1 MPTLCLHIW
10 IFDWILVG
18 PRIAVDVADRLGC
31 LEELEALEPDD
42 ALALDEENIR
52 HWLSGHD
59 RVALPPGGLERFRAI
74 PGPFEWPSM
83 PFFKGPV
90 TGQELRRLPPPW
102 EEEPKLLPPVRGR
115 RSGRRLKRS
124 AA

>member
-1 MPTLCLHIW
+1 MPLSPGSCYRTLCRHGDAAPEMQMPTLCLHIW

-74 PGPFEWPSM
+74 PGPF
-83 PFFKGPV
+83 
-90 TGQELRRLPPPW
+90 
-102 EEEPKLLPPVRGR
+102 
-115 RSGRRLKRS
+115 
-124 AA
+124 